1 MPVTYIQG
9 AELPDILVT
18 WRDSDGAIINFSS
31 GWTFTLR
38 LGQLGQAA
46 ILTKTDLV
54 GAATAPNLTISW
66 SNTEIENLA
75 AQTYTM
81 QIIARHVAT
90 GKDRKMTDSLTIT
103 PQVLAP

>member
-18 WRDSDGAIINFSS
+18 WKDENGNVINFSS

-46 ILTKTDLV
+46 VLTKTDLV

-66 SNTEIENLA
+66 TSTEIESLA
-75 AQTYTM
+75 VNTYTM
-81 QIIARHVAT
+81 QIIARHVSS

-103 PQVLAP
+103 PQVMAP